1 MLCKKSAHTF
11 LCFDC
16 RSTITYSFIT
26 RNQHEFNHVYLSPYS
41 SPLRSLIHHV
51 KFNHNLEAIEFL
63 KGKLKNIDKRY
74 FSEIDYWIPIPYHN
88 NRLQERGFNFLNL
101 LFHDFFLSCGLC
113 RLDLFIRS
121 KNTKPLHNL
130 TISERKAELSNA
142 FEYGFD
148 VHFLKGK
155 SVVLVDDI
163 LTTGTTV
170 SYLINL
176 LKCLGCKDVKVFTLT
191 HVEL

>member
-1 MLCKKSAHTF
+1 M
-11 LCFDC
+11 
-16 RSTITYSFIT
+16 
-26 RNQHEFNHVYLSPYS
+26 V
-41 SPLRSLIHHV
+41 
-51 KFNHNLEAIEFL
+51 
-63 KGKLKNIDKRY
+63 
-74 FSEIDYWIPIPYHN
+74 
-88 NRLQERGFNFLNL
+88 
-101 LFHDFFLSCGLC
+101 FHDFFLSCGLC

-176 LKCLGCKDVKVFTLT
+176 LKCLGCKDIKVFTLT